1 MQNIHIKHILPQC
14 VMLIDIKER
23 VNFLEYKKFCIV
35 LSLSELPMKCPSSNR
50 KKKSENPSFTPNIQ
64 TCLTCQDAQCQRL

>member
-1 MQNIHIKHILPQC
+1 
-14 VMLIDIKER
+14 MLIDIKER

-50 KKKSENPSFTPNIQ
+50 KKNQRTPASPQIFK
-64 TCLTCQDAQCQRL
+64 RV